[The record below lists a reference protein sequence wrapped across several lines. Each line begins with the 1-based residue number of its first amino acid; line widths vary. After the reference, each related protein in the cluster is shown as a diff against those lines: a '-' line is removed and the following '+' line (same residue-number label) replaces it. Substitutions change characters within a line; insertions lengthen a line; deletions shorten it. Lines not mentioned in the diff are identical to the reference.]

1 MARAS
6 VRPDRQLRRH
16 SYEGFAVTRKSCGW
30 GQQARRWAVGTGA
43 LATLCALGFVAPSAL
58 ADDLPGLPTTS
69 LPTLPTTL
77 PPPLGSTTAATTTT
91 AETTTSPSA
100 GTAAPADPGGGS
112 STSVAAPST
121 SVAAPSSGA
130 AAPASAPPAAT
141 TTSSGAAAPD
151 GAVRLASGLVSIP
164 VGLVREPV
172 LLGIERLALRP
183 VSRPGGRWIEATFRV
198 WDSRGYVV
206 RGAGFDIASVP
217 AGLLATAQPR
227 VSADDG
233 VVSLRV
239 RPTGLLIRSV
249 RSSSSVAVRAYD
261 PSSGRNGSIAVR
273 RVFVLRLGHA
283 W

>member
-91 AETTTSPSA
+91 AETTTS
-100 GTAAPADPGGGS
+100 
-112 STSVAAPST
+112 
-121 SVAAPSSGA
+121 
-130 AAPASAPPAAT
+130 
-141 TTSSGAAAPD
+141 
-151 GAVRLASGLVSIP
+151 
-164 VGLVREPV
+164 
-172 LLGIERLALRP
+172 
-183 VSRPGGRWIEATFRV
+183 
-198 WDSRGYVV
+198 
-206 RGAGFDIASVP
+206 
-217 AGLLATAQPR
+217 
-227 VSADDG
+227 ADDG
-233 VVSLRV
+233 VVSLRG

-249 RSSSSVAVRAYD
+249 RSSLSVAVRAYD